1 MKKNIILFPLFIFI
15 VSISTLQSC
24 CNKST
29 EVGRYELS
37 DIEKS
42 FIPYEKGQSITFLY
56 SENSQSFSCNVMSLD
71 IFETKTFSEH
81 CNEDYYVY
89 EFEVAEL
96 ISNNPQLYLSLQVM
110 PIDYNPNMS
119 ITVNNT
125 HFNFDITKAPDI
137 DTVYIQGIPFT
148 DVYKIKSEANDDNV
162 IVPNQVLFNKTYGV
176 LQIKLTNDETYDIK
190 L

>member
-1 MKKNIILFPLFIFI
+1 MKKHKLLFPLFILI
-15 VSISTLQSC
+15 VSISALQSC

-29 EVGRYELS
+29 EIGRYKLS
-37 DIEKS
+37 DTEKS
-42 FIPYEKGQSITFLY
+42 FIPYEKGQNVMFFY
-56 SENSQSFSCNVMSLD
+56 SGNSETFSCDVMSLQVY
-71 IFETKTFSEH
+71 ETKTFSEH

-119 ITVNNT
+119 ITINNT
-125 HFNFDITKAPDI
+125 HFNFDITKAPDL
-137 DTVYIQGIPFT
+137 DTVYIQGFPFT
-148 DVYKIKSEANDDNV
+148 EVYKIKSGANNNDV
-162 IVPNQVLFNKTYGV
+162 IEPAQVLFNKEYGI